1 MSFGDAFLALSVL
14 GQMWCPTNSARGFA
28 LFAGVGYGSAGHHSL
43 HCLPTSTPV
52 LALAGVK
59 GGCCGDVR
67 IWDKAS
73 GIGLNTQGSTEL
85 QRQDHPC
92 K

>member
-1 MSFGDAFLALSVL
+1 MLFWLYPFWGKCGA
-14 GQMWCPTNSARGFA
+14 QPTVHVD
-28 LFAGVGYGSAGHHSL
+28 LPCFAGVGYGSAGHHSL